1 MHNALTMLIFS
12 RTLRR
17 AALAALIFPVISVS
31 AHAQGNAADE
41 IERFMFVR
49 RAREAQKKETRDP
62 LGDLFRGN
70 AAARSECALLFRP
83 VAAKMTA
90 ELRARSARRRRNASI
105 AAATRPSR
113 PKPPSKF

>member
-12 RTLRR
+12 RVLRS

-49 RAREAQKKETRDP
+49 HAREAQKKETRNP
-62 LGDLFRGN
+62 LGDLFRWN
-70 AAARSECALLFRP
+70 ATARSECALLFRP
-83 VAAKMTA
+83 SPQK
-90 ELRARSARRRRNASI
+90 
-105 AAATRPSR
+105 
-113 PKPPSKF
+113 

>member
-12 RTLRR
+12 RALRR

-41 IERFMFVR
+41 IE
-49 RAREAQKKETRDP
+49 T
-62 LGDLFRGN
+62 
-70 AAARSECALLFRP
+70 ARSECALLFRP

-90 ELRARSARRRRNASI
+90 ELRAVSRN
-105 AAATRPSR
+105 SR
-113 PKPPSKF
+113 PRAIPHTRVFSSCSFYAI